1 MDLELDGYIACM
13 YEGEAE
19 RAILDILLDNDKF
32 KFSREEILEEEPIPR
47 CKSKDFE
54 KNYLRKSFKEKI
66 TLLRVIDS
74 RSEQFNLSKAYKD
87 KVKLITIITAPEIE
101 MLIILSE
108 NKKKEYDKFRNHKKQ
123 NYMPNDFCKEILKY
137 PNVKSYDFVREYFSD
152 CDKLLFAIK
161 EYKRVSKNKK
171 NEYSLYDLIEW

>member
-47 CKSKDFE
+47 CKPKDFE
-54 KNYLRKSFKEKI
+54 RNYLRKSFKEKI

-74 RSEQFNLSKAYKD
+74 R
-87 KVKLITIITAPEIE
+87 
-101 MLIILSE
+101 
-108 NKKKEYDKFRNHKKQ
+108 FRG
-123 NYMPNDFCKEILKY
+123 F
-137 PNVKSYDFVREYFSD
+137 F
-152 CDKLLFAIK
+152 
-161 EYKRVSKNKK
+161 
-171 NEYSLYDLIEW
+171 